1 MQLPT
6 PELIERADEEEKEDQ
21 EKVARDLIGL
31 FTRQKPKLDDKEI
44 IKLREVVDLQ
54 DKLKAKRNQVTE
66 YDRGS
71 QVFWLRTLERAL
83 RKVSNNKLKLNEFAL
98 QQEPPSLSMHFEHA
112 ISNLEMTYV
121 NTGELALLD
130 HRDVATLANIFR
142 ALRYMDIT
150 KLEEQRIQQLTRKY
164 MDNWH
169 KRDYAPRLDKYRTFW
184 DHLEEP

>member
-1 MQLPT
+1 
-6 PELIERADEEEKEDQ
+6 
-21 EKVARDLIGL
+21 
-31 FTRQKPKLDDKEI
+31 
-44 IKLREVVDLQ
+44 
-54 DKLKAKRNQVTE
+54 
-66 YDRGS
+66 
-71 QVFWLRTLERAL
+71 
-83 RKVSNNKLKLNEFAL
+83 
-98 QQEPPSLSMHFEHA
+98 
-112 ISNLEMTYV
+112 MTYV